1 MLNPRPYSNLGS
13 KVPGVG
19 VDVFKVLTL
28 KKKKTKKKKTKEG
41 QGKIWG
47 IIELNCQF
55 DIGFCEGYQ
64 MSIKWKTFNLNLLVL
79 FLQILENF

>member
-28 KKKKTKKKKTKEG
+28 KKKRQRKKKQKKVRE
-41 QGKIWG
+41 KF
-47 IIELNCQF
+47 E
-55 DIGFCEGYQ
+55 E
-64 MSIKWKTFNLNLLVL
+64 S
-79 FLQILENF
+79 